1 MRAPLG
7 ARILVMRIEVG
18 ETSDEGRPM
27 RGTMLWFNEVKDH
40 GFILTEEGERLY
52 ADGAAFAA
60 GPPVG
65 ACAGIAVA
73 FELSA
78 DEGVRRAEGVGV
90 VQKEEPRRAR
100 RRYAGRPRA

>member
-1 MRAPLG
+1 MRAPQG
-7 ARILVMRIEVG
+7 ARILSLFEAKG
-18 ETSDEGRPM
+18 GPM

-52 ADGAAFAA
+52 ADGADFAS

-65 ACAGIAVA
+65 SCAGIAVA
-73 FELSA
+73 FQLSA
-78 DEGVRRAEGVGV
+78 DEGVRRAEGVDV
-90 VQKEEPRRAR
+90 VEKAVPRRAR